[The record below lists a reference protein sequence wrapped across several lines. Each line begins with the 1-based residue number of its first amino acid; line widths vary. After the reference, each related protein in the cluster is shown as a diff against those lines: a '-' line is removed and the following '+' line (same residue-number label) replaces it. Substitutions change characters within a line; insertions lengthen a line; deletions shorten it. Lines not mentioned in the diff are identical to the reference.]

1 MAKRKDELN
10 LEEVESEET
19 SNNEKTSDFDDFVAK
34 AKAAAFKTRVVT
46 ITSNDKR
53 DSNVETTVIATCE
66 NQYFGLTKILPLNVP
81 IEVEQC
87 LIDTIKEIKIPLHV
101 PETINGRQTGNS
113 VLSETNKYNISYEE

>member
-10 LEEVESEET
+10 LEEIESEET
-19 SNNEKTSDFDDFVAK
+19 SNNEKTFSFDDFVAK
-34 AKAAAFKTRVVT
+34 ARAAAFKTRVVT

-87 LIDTIKEIKIPLHV
+87 LIDTLKEIKIPLHV

>member
-10 LEEVESEET
+10 LEEVESEEN
-19 SNNEKTSDFDDFVAK
+19 SKNEKTSSCEDLVAK
-34 AKAAAFKTRVVT
+34 AKAAAVKNRVVT